1 MDRSPDIPN
10 KIKILAGSK
19 VVEIVFLV
27 LAGAVSLWP
36 AFYTKYPLLFFDSG
50 TYLLNGFLN
59 ELPISRPIFYC
70 WFVRH
75 ISMAYTLWF
84 VVIAQAAIMTYM
96 LYMAVK
102 VSGIHRFRG
111 LFVFLASVILSFTT
125 WYAFE
130 NSMIM
135 ADFFMAS
142 SLLGLYIL
150 ISKGK
155 LHPAHLVLV
164 SLIVIFGN
172 VSHLSNLPVIGG
184 TFLSLVTLILIFRR
198 FKPGRELM
206 GKIILSGA
214 VVGFSWLLL
223 PSVNYMMSGS
233 FTFSRVSNVVHFGKL
248 LTTGM
253 MQDFIREKCREEP
266 GFRLCKYEQ
275 MLDEYTRL
283 DYFLWQDSSFLYDGD
298 CSQRGWEACWLEK
311 NDEYGKIISEFRG
324 ERKYLLRYLGNS
336 WNIAIG
342 QLTSIRIMTFPSL
355 EENKAPIF
363 PIKHYFKDDV
373 ENFLGSRQFDERMS
387 FPLINAVQN
396 VVVLISLVLIAAWYI
411 VPWLRRRIPPNTGY
425 LVIITF
431 LSLLV
436 NPVAIGLFAIYTG
449 RFQGRI
455 VWLVPFI
462 ALILVFGL
470 AGNPGNKE
478 DREIIDQS

>member
-1 MDRSPDIPN
+1 MDRSPDILN
-10 KIKILAGSK
+10 KIKIIAGSK
-19 VVEIVFLV
+19 VVEIVFLL

-96 LYMAVK
+96 LYMTLK

-111 LFVFLASVILSFTT
+111 LFVFLASAVLSFTT

-135 ADFFMAS
+135 ADFFTAS
-142 SLLGLYIL
+142 GLLGLYIL
-150 ISKGK
+150 VAGKK
-155 LHPAHLVLV
+155 LHPAHIVAV
-164 SLIVIFGN
+164 SVILIFGN

-184 TFLSLVTLILIFRR
+184 TLLSLVVLLLVFKKFRIER
-198 FKPGRELM
+198 KVLRKLVFTGSM
-206 GKIILSGA
+206 
-214 VVGFSWLLL
+214 VGLSWLLL
-223 PSVNYMMSGS
+223 PSVNFFMSGS
-233 FTFSRVSNVVHFGKL
+233 FTFSRVSNVVHFAKL

-253 MQDFIREKCREEP
+253 MQDFINEKCVEDPE
-266 GFRLCKYEQ
+266 FSMCKYTGA
-275 MLDEYTRL
+275 LDDYTRL
-283 DYFLWQDSSFLYDGD
+283 DYFLWQDSSFLYDD
-298 CSQRGWEACWLEK
+298 ECSQRGWEACWLEK
-311 NDEYGKIISEFRG
+311 NDEYRKIISEFRG

-336 WNIAIG
+336 LNIAIG

-355 EENKAPIF
+355 EENKAPHF

-373 ENFLGSRQFDERMS
+373 ENFLGSRQFEERMS

-396 VVVLISLVLIAAWYI
+396 VVVLISLVLIVAWYV
-411 VPWLRRRIPPNTGY
+411 VPWLRRRISPNLGY
-425 LVIITF
+425 LVLITF
-431 LSLLV
+431 LALLV
-436 NPVAIGLFAIYTG
+436 NPVAIGLFAIGTG

-455 VWLVPFI
+455 IWLVPFI
-462 ALILVFGL
+462 AMILIFSLIVKS
-470 AGNPGNKE
+470 NKNKKT
-478 DREIIDQS
+478 S